1 MITTYITVTISYKRS
16 GVVFQDAFKYVSQIF
31 ARLVVC
37 VIRIFATPDV
47 TVIQFV
53 EWSPSPI
60 RIASPDKVTGRKPG
74 FAFNIAP
81 AVNGIL

>member
-1 MITTYITVTISYKRS
+1 MITTYITGTISFKRS
-16 GVVFQDAFKYVSQIF
+16 GVGIQDAFKYVSQIF

-53 EWSPSPI
+53 EWSPTPI
-60 RIASPDKVTGRKPG
+60 RIAYPDKVTGRKAL
-74 FAFNIAP
+74 FAINVAP